1 MAVINNTAYTQ
12 AAYQSAYSNYETNGK
27 KEAARAKESTE
38 TVTTKK
44 SDATGSENK
53 VEVKGPGTY
62 GSPKLSEKALD
73 YYNSLKKKYGKLNF
87 VLVASDKKQEA
98 EMMKG
103 SFANA
108 NALTVL
114 IDTDKIER
122 MATDEAYRAKYEAIL
137 NNAASGMNQFK
148 AQLGSK
154 ANSVRA
160 FGMTVN
166 DGGTMSFFAVVD
178 KSLAAQRDRIEK
190 KREEKVETKKKEE
203 KKAEKAKKEEKLEES
218 RTADDD
224 TVTITANSVDE
235 LIRKIDA
242 YYQQQ
247 LFGSVRTKEEEAIGQ
262 RYDFSI

>member
-12 AAYQSAYSNYETNGK
+12 AAYQSAYSYDTNAK
-27 KEAARAKESTE
+27 KETTKAKESAAE
-38 TVTTKK
+38 AAGKTT
-44 SDATGSENK
+44 DTTGNDKK

-62 GSPKLSEKALD
+62 GNPKLSEKALD
-73 YYNSLKKKYGKLNF
+73 YYNSLKKRYGKLNF
-87 VLVASDKKQEA
+87 VLVASDRKQEA

-154 ANSVRA
+154 ASSVRA

-166 DGGTMSFFAVVD
+166 DGGTTSFFAVVD

-190 KREEKVETKKKEE
+190 KREEKAEAKKKDE

-218 RTADDD
+218 RKADDD

-242 YYQQQ
+242 YYQQE

>member
-1 MAVINNTAYTQ
+1 MAVINNAAYTQ
-12 AAYQSAYSNYETNGK
+12 AAYQSAYSYDANGK
-27 KEAARAKESTE
+27 KETTKAGAE
-38 TVTTKK
+38 VTSAKK
-44 SDATGSENK
+44 SDTTSNDK
-53 VEVKGPGTY
+53 KTEVKGPGTY
-62 GSPKLSEKALD
+62 GNPKLSEKALD
-73 YYNSLKKKYGKLNF
+73 YYNSLKKRYGKLNF

-166 DGGTMSFFAVVD
+166 DGGTTSFFAVVD

-190 KREEKVETKKKEE
+190 KREEKAEAKKKDE

-218 RTADDD
+218 RNADDE
-224 TVTITANSVDE
+224 TVTITANSVEE
-235 LIRKIDA
+235 LVRKIDA
-242 YYQQQ
+242 YYQQE
-247 LFGSVRTKEEEAIGQ
+247 LFGTVRTKEEEAVGQ